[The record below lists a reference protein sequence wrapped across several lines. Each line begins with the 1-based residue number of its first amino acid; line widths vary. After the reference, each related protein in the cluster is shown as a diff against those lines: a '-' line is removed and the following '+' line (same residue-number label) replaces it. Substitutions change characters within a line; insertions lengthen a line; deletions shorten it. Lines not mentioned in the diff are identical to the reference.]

1 MKKIIFLMLVYVP
14 ITLFSQ
20 SAILGKIKDKAKARA
35 DQHVDAAIDKSMDV
49 AEEEITKQAKEQI
62 QADNA
67 NKATTAS
74 TNTKISN
81 EQKQQPA
88 SLKTYSRYD
97 FIPGERIVYA
107 EDFSTDAIG
116 ELPLKWTT
124 NNRGETVTI
133 ETMPGKWMHLF
144 TGSRLVSPTLQKL
157 PENFTV
163 EADILMQ
170 FEGEGGYSYPE
181 LEIKLLELLT
191 GNEGTR
197 SYVVNQDAANEA
209 ALVLLSGGEGKPLN
223 AALRSYASGSSY
235 FSNQPKEIKTTA
247 SNGKLIHL
255 AVWVQKERIRYWLDG
270 DKVFDVPQAI
280 PAKAGFNSISL
291 SLESSLYTEEQLGI
305 FISNIKVA
313 EGTPDMRSKLLTEGK
328 LVTNGILFDI
338 DSDRIK
344 PESAGVLKEIASVL
358 KDNASVA
365 IKIVGYTDSDG
376 EEAHNLDLSKRRSIA
391 VQKVL
396 TSEYGIDAPRMQT
409 DGFGETKPVADNNT
423 KEGKAKNRRV
433 ELIKL

>member
-1 MKKIIFLMLVYVP
+1 MRKIIFLTLVYAP

-20 SAILGKIKDKAKARA
+20 SAILQKIKDKAKARA
-35 DQHVDAAIDKSMDV
+35 EQHVDAAIDKSMDKT
-49 AEEEITKQAKEQI
+49 EEEISKQVKQ
-62 QADNA
+62 QAQA
-67 NKATTAS
+67 NETTS
-74 TNTKISN
+74 TSSGQAKISN
-81 EQKQQPA
+81 EQQQQPV

-124 NNRGETVTI
+124 NNRGETVAI
-133 ETMPGKWMHLF
+133 ETMPGKWMRLF
-144 TGSRLVSPTLQKL
+144 AGSRFVSPSLQKL

-170 FEGEGGYSYPE
+170 FEGEEGYTYPE
-181 LEIKLLELLT
+181 LEIKLLEILQ
-191 GNEGTR
+191 GNEGVR

-209 ALVLLSGGEGKPLN
+209 ALVLQPNGQGKPLN
-223 AALRSYASGSSY
+223 ASLRSYINGSSY
-235 FSNQPKEIKTTA
+235 FFNQPKESKVNT
-247 SNGKLIHL
+247 SNGKVVHL

-270 DKVFDVPQAI
+270 EKVFDIPQAI
-280 PAKAGFNSISL
+280 PAKAGFNSLGL
-291 SLESSLYTEEQLGI
+291 SLESSLYTDEQLGI

-358 KDNASVA
+358 KDNASVN
-365 IKIVGYTDSDG
+365 IKIIGYTDSDG

-396 TSEYGIDAPRMQT
+396 TAEYGIDASRMKT
-409 DGFGETKPVADNNT
+409 DGLGETNPVAENNT

-433 ELIKL
+433 EFIKL